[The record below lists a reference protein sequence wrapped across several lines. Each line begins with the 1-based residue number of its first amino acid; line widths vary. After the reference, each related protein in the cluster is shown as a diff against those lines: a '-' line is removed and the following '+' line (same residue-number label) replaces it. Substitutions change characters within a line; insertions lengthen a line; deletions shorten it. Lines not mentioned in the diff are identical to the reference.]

1 MPKTSSINPALE
13 KFIKHMLDE
22 AVKPS
27 SDISLED
34 KLKIIDRALKLE
46 QLKAKIQ
53 DDSFG
58 KDYDLGDTPDDS

>member
-1 MPKTSSINPALE
+1 MPKPSNINHDLE
-13 KFIKHMLDE
+13 KLLNAMLKD
-22 AVKPS
+22 AAGKDSTVP
-27 SDISLED
+27 LED

-58 KDYDLGDTPDDS
+58 KDYDLGDTE